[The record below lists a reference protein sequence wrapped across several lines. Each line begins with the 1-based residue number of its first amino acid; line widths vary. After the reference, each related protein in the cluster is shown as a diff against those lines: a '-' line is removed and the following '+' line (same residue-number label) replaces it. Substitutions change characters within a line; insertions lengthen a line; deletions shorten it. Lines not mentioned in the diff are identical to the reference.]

1 MEFRDHLRIIGR
13 GKVLIIIF
21 TVLVVGVSMILLY
34 FKEPVYQSSISFS
47 VNRVNRQTTEYYEYD
62 GYYAISAAEL
72 FSQTLMS
79 WFMTPSVLLEIYE
92 QAEVDPQIKSL
103 SSFANRFRAR
113 QYASQN
119 IVVSFKEKDQA
130 KATKISNAVV
140 NIVQTKAADLNKTSD
155 QKSIFEVVGSKPVI
169 VEQKLSYWLAGVI
182 SLLCG
187 LIVSIIL
194 VYLFRYFKEE
204 SPTT

>member
-1 MEFRDHLRIIGR
+1 MEFRDHLRIMGR

-103 SSFANRFRAR
+103 SSFASRFRAR

>member
-1 MEFRDHLRIIGR
+1 MGR

-103 SSFANRFRAR
+103 SSFASRFRAR